1 MPAVAIKPMDK
12 MRLRALM
19 ASAQKDSQLWG
30 SVLVF
35 FGALFLLLAFPFYPI
50 YIVPLIALAAGII
63 SYKISY
69 IGLLFSMVITLPA
82 VAYQSPH
89 LAWLYLFPIAVTLF
103 EMYENWHIIA
113 FLQVVIFMPFAPFPF
128 SLLSGFIFLV
138 LALGALIEG
147 SKKSIALALP
157 AVLVILLLSTL
168 WLAENGSFMPLSQIS
183 QNYGP
188 ALAEL
193 SHNAREAAPLPDLL
207 MATGGS
213 LVSMLD
219 MGIINDFGSRILP
232 KVQQNL
238 FTLFVSDSAVLQL
251 VSWGVALFLI
261 GYLPARFESKHKQAI
276 SSAALVLIPLAN
288 VLISFAYPATPF
300 DFFVFLYL
308 ALSLGII
315 YFMETNHLSFSR
327 ERSIMRDQKS
337 KEMGLSDLSS
347 SEGAES
353 MSEIGGYEDVKNELS
368 ESIVSPLKQKEIAYA
383 YGIKPPNGILLFGPP
398 GTGKTLLMRA
408 LSKELKIP
416 FYYVKGSNLLSEWY
430 GQSERNVSDIFKKAR
445 KQAPCVL
452 FFDEID
458 SIGKKRD
465 SYSNDD
471 VAPRILS
478 VFLEELDGFKSQNK
492 VIVIGATN
500 APQQLDPALTRPG
513 RFDKIIYM
521 HLPDAPARAEIF
533 KVHISGVPHEAE
545 IDFGKLG
552 RITERYSGAD
562 IKNICT
568 EATRMAAR
576 EAMAQ
581 KMVVPLRTEHLLA
594 ALKAIRPSTTI
605 DSLEEYE
612 KFRLDFERR
621 SGKVEQKPEESA
633 QAVRWEDVAGLE
645 KVKQSLLE
653 AIEIPLTQKGE
664 ALMKKFRIKPSKGL
678 LLFGPPGCGK
688 TMIVKAAANEL
699 KSTFL
704 SISGAELMKKG
715 YGNSTSILKETFNRA
730 REQAPALI
738 FIDEIEALAPSRDYS
753 SSAVLTQL
761 LQELDGV
768 KELKNV
774 MLVGATNKPSMLD
787 SALLR
792 PGRFDK
798 IMYIPSPD
806 MPAREQIFEQNL
818 GQEGKVVDIEKLA
831 TETEG
836 YSGADIASICQEA
849 KMALVRAEMGG
860 KEARLTTQYV
870 FSLISARR
878 PSITRKD
885 LAEYAAFLEEYGERK

>member
-1 MPAVAIKPMDK
+1 MPAVAIKPMDQ

-19 ASAQKDSQLWG
+19 ATAQKDSQLWG

-35 FGALFLLLAFPFYPI
+35 FGALFLLLAFPFYPV
-50 YIVPLIALAAGII
+50 YLVPFIALAAGVV
-63 SYKISY
+63 SYKINY
-69 IGLLFSMVITLPA
+69 AGLLFSMAITLPA
-82 VAYQSPH
+82 IAYQSPH
-89 LAWLYLFPIAVTLF
+89 LAWLYLLPLAVTLF

-168 WLAENGSFMPLSQIS
+168 WVTENGSFMPIS
-183 QNYGP
+183 SLEQNYGP
-188 ALAEL
+188 ALPEL
-193 SHNAREAAPLPDLL
+193 SHNSRETVSLMDMLPE
-207 MATGGS
+207 AGGS
-213 LVSMLD
+213 LASMVD
-219 MGIINDFGSRILP
+219 FGIINDFGSKILP

-238 FTLFVSDSAVLQL
+238 FTLFVRDSAFLQL

-261 GYLPARFESKHKQAI
+261 GYLPAHFESKFKQTI
-276 SSAALVLIPLAN
+276 SCAALAIVPLAN
-288 VLISFAYPATPF
+288 LLISAAYPAVPF

-308 ALSLGII
+308 ALSLCII
-315 YFMETNHLSFSR
+315 YFMETNHLSFTR

-337 KEMGLSDLSS
+337 KEMGLQDLSS

-353 MSEIGGYEDVKNELS
+353 LSEIGGYEDVKSELS
-368 ESIVSPLKQKEIAYA
+368 ESIIAPLKQKEIAYA

-478 VFLEELDGFKSQNK
+478 VFLEELDGFKSQKN

-500 APQQLDPALTRPG
+500 APATLDPALMRPG

-533 KVHISGVPHEAE
+533 KVHVSSVPHEE
-545 IDFGKLG
+545 GIDFGKLG
-552 RITERYSGAD
+552 RMTERYSGAD

-576 EAMAQ
+576 EAMEQ
-581 KMVVPLRTEHLLA
+581 KAVVPMRMEHVLA
-594 ALKAIRPSTTI
+594 ALKAIRPSTSI
-605 DSLEEYE
+605 DSLDDYE

-621 SGKVEQKPEESA
+621 SGKVEAKPEESKE
-633 QAVRWEDVAGLE
+633 AVRWSDVAGLD
-645 KVKQSLLE
+645 KVKQALLE
-653 AIEIPLTQKGE
+653 AIEIPLLHE
-664 ALMKKFRIKPSKGL
+664 DLIKKFKINPSKGL

-688 TMIVKAAANEL
+688 TMIVKAASGEL
-699 KSTFL
+699 KATFL
-704 SISGAELMKKG
+704 SLSGAELMKKG
-715 YGNSTSILKETFNRA
+715 YGNSVGILKETFNRA
-730 REQAPALI
+730 REQAPSLI
-738 FIDEIEALAPSRDYS
+738 FIDEIEALAPSRDMAS
-753 SSAVLTQL
+753 SSVLTQL

-787 SALLR
+787 SAMLR

-798 IMYIPSPD
+798 ILYIPSPD
-806 MPAREQIFEQNL
+806 LAAREQIFEQNL
-818 GQEGKVVDIEKLA
+818 GQEGAGVDTEKLA
-831 TETEG
+831 VATEG
-836 YSGADIASICQEA
+836 HSGADISSICQEA
-849 KMALVRAEMGG
+849 KMSLVRAKIGG
-860 KEARLTTQYV
+860 KDAKLTTQYLM
-870 FSLISARR
+870 SLIASRR
-878 PSITRKD
+878 PSITKKD
-885 LAEYAAFLEEYGERK
+885 LMEYSAFLEEYGERR